1 MHLNHKPLDLSL
13 ESDQGFATSLRREIR
28 RQRRVVAQPN

>member
-13 ESDQGFATSLRREIR
+13 ESDQGFATGLRRQIR
-28 RQRRVVAQPN
+28 RQRPVVAQPS